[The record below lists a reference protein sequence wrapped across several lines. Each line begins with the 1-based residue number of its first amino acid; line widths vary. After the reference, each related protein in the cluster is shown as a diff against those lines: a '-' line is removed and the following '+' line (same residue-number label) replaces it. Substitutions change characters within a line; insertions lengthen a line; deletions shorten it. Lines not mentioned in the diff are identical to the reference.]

1 MRVPQ
6 TKSLSHTERVMKG
19 WAVGEVLFMLR
30 ECKTH
35 GFFTG
40 LNCQVCN
47 EEGKFIMS
55 DREHNG
61 LGRLVAG
68 VLRHFPEKFELEM
81 DINGWVS
88 TKDMTDRFKAHRRYY
103 HWLRPWHFKAIAES
117 DGKGRYQVEGNM
129 MRATYGHS
137 VEIEIDLPTDDIPEA
152 LFWPCKPEELQN
164 HLELGIKA
172 GDRIHVHL
180 SKTIAN
186 ALEAGHVHMPR
197 PTILEV
203 DTTAAIVDGHTIYKA
218 GTTVY
223 LTEDIPPKY
232 LFVVPSDDPII
243 EEMVCEWEVQEAKDA
258 AKAKADAAKAAE
270 EALAAAA
277 ASEEE

>member
-1 MRVPQ
+1 
-6 TKSLSHTERVMKG
+6 
-19 WAVGEVLFMLR
+19 
-30 ECKTH
+30 
-35 GFFTG
+35 
-40 LNCQVCN
+40 
-47 EEGKFIMS
+47 MS

-68 VLRHFPEKFELEM
+68 VLRHFPDKFELEM

-88 TKDMTDRFKAHRRYY
+88 TKDMTDKFKAHRRYY

-117 DGKGRYQVEGNM
+117 DAKGRYQVEGHM

-152 LFWPCKPEELQN
+152 LFWPCKPDELQN

-172 GDRIHVHL
+172 GDRLHVHL
-180 SKTIAN
+180 SKTIRN
-186 ALEAGHVHMPR
+186 AMEAGHVHMPR

-203 DTTAAIVDGHTIYKA
+203 DTARAIVDGHTIYKA

-223 LTEDIPPKY
+223 LTEDIPPSY
-232 LFVVPSDDPII
+232 LFVVESDDPII
-243 EEMVCEWEVQEAKDA
+243 EEMVSEWEI
-258 AKAKADAAKAAE
+258 E
-270 EALAAAA
+270 EAAAA
-277 ASEEE
+277 EKAEKEAIAAEKAAAEAAAKSEEE